1 MSGFSKGPMTP
12 RPKGITDH
20 PRFKL
25 TGDLNSDGKRPSFHP
40 YLHQNA
46 NDPSKNSPR
55 IVVYTNVEADR
66 ATKSDQIQGELD
78 LVQFDAFIQAV
89 EDAANPLVPF
99 TKEVIE
105 LRNYIWMNGQRS
117 EEPKTKAYLIVGR
130 NENGTVYVSLKH
142 FDPKR
147 PAIKFEFGFSVYGR
161 YVSNDGQVEPSLASR
176 RTAKAMAKMWSKYML
191 DEYGAKTTLPLPPQR
206 PGFGGQ
212 QQGGFGGQ
220 QQGGFG
226 GAPKPAAG
234 GFGGGFQAGAAA
246 YNPEDDILGF

>member
-1 MSGFSKGPMTP
+1 MSGFNKGPIAP

-20 PRFKL
+20 PKFKL
-25 TGDLNSDGKRPSFHP
+25 TGDLNSDGKRPTFHP
-40 YLHQNA
+40 YLHQNS
-46 NDPSKNSPR
+46 NDSSKNAPR
-55 IVVYTNVEADR
+55 ISVYTNVEADK
-66 ATKSDQIQGELD
+66 ATKQDHIQGELD
-78 LVQFDAFIQAV
+78 IIQFNCFIQAI
-89 EDAANPLVPF
+89 EDAANPNITF
-99 TKEVIE
+99 SKEVVE

-147 PAIKFEFGFSVYGR
+147 QAIKFEFGYSTYAR
-161 YVSNDGQVEPSLASR
+161 AVSNEGPVEPSLASR
-176 RTAKAMAKMWSKYML
+176 RAAISYARLWGGYMN
-191 DEYGAKTTLPLPPQR
+191 DEYREKTGLPVPQQR

-226 GAPKPAAG
+226 GGKPAGG
-234 GFGGGFQAGAAA
+234 GFGGGFQVGGGS
-246 YNPEDDILGF
+246 YNADDDILGF